1 MLKPWEIDRRTGTS
15 YKKTGTTKK
24 QYNPANPAMQRA
36 QTGTTNRSTQS
47 SALSRF
53 KDQVGLEA
61 PGILDLPAISQK
73 YLDQVAAA
81 DAAKQEPMNPAMQ
94 RAVTGPTNDA
104 VAPLSGQPAAQPSST
119 ANDAVAALLSQPAAP
134 AAAPA
139 PYVDPYANARAEAQ
153 RAAEARRQFLQQW
166 ASGARMT
173 MNQAADNAA
182 SVLANQVNP
191 FVNMQMLAPSVV
203 PAVYGTYLQQ
213 SGVSP
218 DQVQALIDLSAA
230 EQAANDQARRD
241 MVNVLAGSTDVA
253 RDSRVSDVAL
263 ARALSGLDV
272 DNRLMA
278 AMLGVDEGEAA
289 ALARFAELT
298 RQDELAAD
306 QRVYDRNQDERQM
319 RIDRVNSFV
328 AAVGDELDPQSII
341 ELYIRAGA

>member
-139 PYVDPYANARAEAQ
+139 PYVDPYANARAEAE
-153 RAAEARRQFLQQW
+153 RAAEARRQFLRQW
-166 ASGARMT
+166 ASGARST

-182 SVLANQVNP
+182 SVLSNQVNP
-191 FVNMQMLAPSVV
+191 FANMQMLAPSVV

-218 DQVQALIDLSAA
+218 IRF
-230 EQAANDQARRD
+230 RR
-241 MVNVLAGSTDVA
+241 
-253 RDSRVSDVAL
+253 
-263 ARALSGLDV
+263 
-272 DNRLMA
+272 
-278 AMLGVDEGEAA
+278 
-289 ALARFAELT
+289 
-298 RQDELAAD
+298 
-306 QRVYDRNQDERQM
+306 
-319 RIDRVNSFV
+319 
-328 AAVGDELDPQSII
+328 
-341 ELYIRAGA
+341 

>member
-1 MLKPWEIDRRTGTS
+1 MA
-15 YKKTGTTKK
+15 KKK
-24 QYNPANPAMQRA
+24 YNWNNPAMQRA

-47 SALSRF
+47 AALSRF
-53 KDQVGLEA
+53 KDQVGLEAPGTIDVDAINRKYREQQGLAAVSRLADQVGLEA

-73 YLDQVAAA
+73 YQDQVAAA
-81 DAAKQEPMNPAMQ
+81 QPVSQPSS
-94 RAVTGPTNDA
+94 PPSSSSNDA
-104 VAPLSGQPAAQPSST
+104 V
-119 ANDAVAALLSQPAAP
+119 NDAVAALLSQPAAP

-139 PYVDPYANARAEAQ
+139 PYVDPYADARAEAQ
-153 RAAEARRQFLQQW
+153 RAAEARRQFLRQW

-182 SVLANQVNP
+182 AVLANQVNP
-191 FVNMQMLAPSVV
+191 FANMQMLAPSVV

-213 SGVSP
+213 SGVAP
-218 DQVQALIDLSAA
+218 DQVQALIALSAA

-263 ARALSGLDV
+263 ARALGALDV

-298 RQDELAAD
+298 RQDELAFD
-306 QRVYDRNQDERQM
+306 QRAYDRNQDERQE
-319 RIDRVNSFV
+319 RLDRVDSIV
-328 AAVGDELDPQSII
+328 AAIGDQLDPQSII
-341 ELYIRAGA
+341 ELYIQAGV

>member
-1 MLKPWEIDRRTGTS
+1 MLKPWEIDRRTGTT
-15 YKKTGTTKK
+15 YKK
-24 QYNPANPAMQRA
+24 
-36 QTGTTNRSTQS
+36 TGTTNRSTQS
-47 SALSRF
+47 AALSRF

-61 PGILDLPAISQK
+61 PGTIDVDAINRK
-73 YLDQVAAA
+73 YREQRGLAAVNRLADQVGLEFADPVDTIEINRKYQDQVAAA
-81 DAAKQEPMNPAMQ
+81 QPVSQPVSQ
-94 RAVTGPTNDA
+94 PSSSSNDA
-104 VAPLSGQPAAQPSST
+104 V
-119 ANDAVAALLSQPAAP
+119 NDAVAALLSDLAAP
-134 AAAPA
+134 VAAPA
-139 PYVDPYANARAEAQ
+139 PYVDPYADARAEAQ
-153 RAAEARRQFLQQW
+153 RAAEARRQFLNQW
-166 ASGARMT
+166 ASGARST
-173 MNQAADNAA
+173 MNQSADNAA
-182 SVLANQVNP
+182 AILAAQVNP
-191 FVNMQMLAPSVV
+191 YEQIQMIAPSVM
-203 PAVYGTYLQQ
+203 PSVYETYLRQ

-218 DQVQALIDLSAA
+218 EQVQSLISVSAA
-230 EQAANDQARRD
+230 EQAANDQALQN
-241 MVNVLAGSTDVA
+241 MVSTLGASTNVA

-263 ARALSGLDV
+263 ARALGGLDV

>member
-1 MLKPWEIDRRTGTS
+1 MA
-15 YKKTGTTKK
+15 KK
-24 QYNPANPAMQRA
+24 QYNWSNPAMQRA
-36 QTGTTNRSTQS
+36 QTGTTNRNTS
-47 SALSRF
+47 SGALSRF

-81 DAAKQEPMNPAMQ
+81 NAAKQ
-94 RAVTGPTNDA
+94 
-104 VAPLSGQPAAQPSST
+104 QPATQPAPQPSST

-139 PYVDPYANARAEAQ
+139 PYVDPYADARAEAQ
-153 RAAEARRQFLQQW
+153 RAAEARRQFLNQW
-166 ASGARMT
+166 ASGARST
-173 MNQAADNAA
+173 MNQAANNAA

-218 DQVQALIDLSAA
+218 DQVQALIALSAA

-241 MVNVLAGSTDVA
+241 MLNVLAGSTDVA
-253 RDSRVSDVAL
+253 RNSRISDVEM
-263 ARALSGLDV
+263 ARSMGGLDV

-278 AMLGVDEGEAA
+278 AMFGVDEGEAA
-289 ALARFAELT
+289 ALSRLAELT
-298 RQDELAAD
+298 RQDELAFD

-319 RIDRVNSFV
+319 RIDRVNSLV
-328 AAVGDELDPQSII
+328 AAVGDQLDPQSII
-341 ELYIRAGA
+341 ELYIQAGA